1 MDTDHDFLLSRDDLL
16 RYGGHA
22 LTRRIVDR
30 VFEQAGRRF
39 LSTEKGKMTYEDFVY
54 FMLSEEDKS
63 NVDSLEYWFNCI
75 DLDGD
80 GEIRPYEMRSFYD
93 EQLHR
98 MECLGH
104 EMVSFNNILTQMMD
118 IVGIPPGECVF
129 RMNDFKRGG
138 KSHMALTSVVF
149 NMLFN
154 LNKFIA
160 YEQRDPFM
168 MRQQRMESGDMTPW
182 SHFAC
187 LEYARLA
194 MEEEG

>member
-1 MDTDHDFLLSRDDLL
+1 
-16 RYGGHA
+16 
-22 LTRRIVDR
+22 
-30 VFEQAGRRF
+30 
-39 LSTEKGKMTYEDFVY
+39 MTYEDFVF

-63 NVDSLEYWFNCI
+63 NVDSLQYWFNCI

-104 EMVSFNNILTQMMD
+104 EMVPFDNIVTQMMD
-118 IVGIPPGECVF
+118 IVGIPPGECF
-129 RMNDFKRGG
+129 QREISNAEARAIYPDQ
-138 KSHMALTSVVF
+138 AVF

-160 YEQRDPFM
+160 YEQRDPFK
-168 MRQQRMESGDMTPW
+168 MRQQRMESGGMTPW
-182 SHFAC
+182 ANFAC

-194 MEEEG
+194 MEEEEG